1 MEKNYN
7 IIQEYMSEYLANEG
21 SLYEKSSSSEEEQMV
36 SSMDEEKLNR
46 ECTITLTAR
55 TAATSE
61 MLSAFRIMRLGY
73 GILKYQ
79 CQKIQT

>member
-21 SLYEKSSSSEEEQMV
+21 SLYEKSSSSQEEQMV

-55 TAATSE
+55 TAA
-61 MLSAFRIMRLGY
+61 
-73 GILKYQ
+73 
-79 CQKIQT
+79 